1 MKQQNLFCFCLND
14 AQSTQNHTSYSTLL
28 QVTTLIP
35 QNSTSTCF
43 SVPSPVMK
51 NIIVVKASIR
61 CVQGCKSVFLCTCE
75 RWGSSHSATS
85 THTRWLSKFKKK
97 KNALR
102 DFAAF
107 HFMSTNKRTKKPF
120 WREEWEAVRLGRGAS
135 RKRPLKNSER
145 QRGES
150 EDRKQEGKQTKLKNQ
165 SDSTTDNEWII

>member
-1 MKQQNLFCFCLND
+1 MYRAVKVCFCALVRGGEAPTQPRQLILDGFLNK
-14 AQSTQNHTSYSTLL
+14 
-28 QVTTLIP
+28 I
-35 QNSTSTCF
+35 
-43 SVPSPVMK
+43 
-51 NIIVVKASIR
+51 
-61 CVQGCKSVFLCTCE
+61 
-75 RWGSSHSATS
+75 
-85 THTRWLSKFKKK
+85 K

-120 WREEWEAVRLGRGAS
+120 WREEWEAVRVGRGAS

>member
-1 MKQQNLFCFCLND
+1 MYTCVKRIMKQQNLFCFCLND

-85 THTRWLSKFKKK
+85 THTRWLSKLKKK
-97 KNALR
+97 KMLSGTLL
-102 DFAAF
+102 
-107 HFMSTNKRTKKPF
+107 HSTSWAQTNGPKSHSGGRSG
-120 WREEWEAVRLGRGAS
+120 RLWGWVGA
-135 RKRPLKNSER
+135 RAEKDP
-145 QRGES
+145 
-150 EDRKQEGKQTKLKNQ
+150 
-165 SDSTTDNEWII
+165 